1 MSCAVSS
8 ATATSRP
15 FDLDRGELGLEAAI
29 FPHIALRR
37 WSLPC
42 RVDDENR
49 PEPAALNDMGRS
61 DDPEEPP
68 PRQTRLP
75 PDLLGTWWE
84 CVLAIMAIG
93 FVVWLI
99 DDIARYGL

>member
-1 MSCAVSS
+1 MIRK
-8 ATATSRP
+8 SRR
-15 FDLDRGELGLEAAI
+15 RGK
-29 FPHIALRR
+29 P
-37 WSLPC
+37 
-42 RVDDENR
+42 
-49 PEPAALNDMGRS
+49 
-61 DDPEEPP
+61 
-68 PRQTRLP
+68 RLP

>member
-1 MSCAVSS
+1 MA
-8 ATATSRP
+8 
-15 FDLDRGELGLEAAI
+15 AAI

-37 WSLPC
+37 WSLQC

>member
-1 MSCAVSS
+1 M
-8 ATATSRP
+8 ATAILTHMTLPRW
-15 FDLDRGELGLEAAI
+15 
-29 FPHIALRR
+29 ALRR
-37 WSLPC
+37 

-49 PEPAALNDMGRS
+49 PELDALNDMGRS

-68 PRQTRLP
+68 WQTRLP

-84 CVLAIMAIG
+84 CVLAIVAIG

>member
-1 MSCAVSS
+1 M
-8 ATATSRP
+8 AT
-15 FDLDRGELGLEAAI
+15 AI
-29 FPHIALRR
+29 FPHIALPR
-37 WSLPC
+37 WSLQC
-42 RVDDENR
+42 RVDDENH

-68 PRQTRLP
+68 PRLP
-75 PDLLGTWWE
+75 PDLLGTCWE

-99 DDIARYGL
+99 DDLVRYGL

>member
-1 MSCAVSS
+1 M
-8 ATATSRP
+8 AT
-15 FDLDRGELGLEAAI
+15 AI

-37 WSLPC
+37 WSLQC

-49 PEPAALNDMGRS
+49 PEPAALKDIGLS

-68 PRQTRLP
+68 PWQTRLP
-75 PDLLGTWWE
+75 PPDLRGTWWE

-99 DDIARYGL
+99 DDIVQYGL